1 MDSDLGL
8 QTVLD
13 QFEESMKRELKELY
27 EQRSARLKGLLA
39 KLRARLADSAEADDQ
54 ELYALF
60 SVAPERMT
68 LEELD
73 DERLVALFRS
83 AEVLGVKS

>member
-54 ELYALF
+54 ELYTLF